1 MTIRIARIAPPVP
14 SRRFDYAAWI
24 DGREECYQG
33 YGPTAAAAI
42 ADLQEQLDEDDL
54 AALIQARFAE

>member
-33 YGPTAAAAI
+33 YGPTAADAI
-42 ADLQEQLDEDDL
+42 ADLVEQIEEYFLEV
-54 AALIQARFAE
+54 A

>member
-1 MTIRIARIAPPVP
+1 MTIRISCIAPPIP
-14 SRRFDYAAWI
+14 TARFDYAAWI
-24 DGREECYQG
+24 DGREEDGQVG

-54 AALIQARFAE
+54 EAFIQARV